1 MLQHVGQ
8 LHLFRAKTPTETF
21 HQASAGGLCF
31 QMSLSVKNKR
41 DRLFFTQLFVPQ
53 ASQSSY
59 DRRAE
64 LDVRL
69 AIPSA
74 QSACGMEDFMT
85 IELIKRLLDACYEA
99 KRIRDM
105 LPPLPDG
112 VTPSYI
118 HFLDVIEQMEKNGTS
133 VKVSDISDALNLPR
147 PGVTRTVKE
156 MEQKGYLTKK
166 PSEEDA
172 RIMYLFIT
180 DEGKKLSAKYN
191 QQVFNALLPDLEAI
205 SGEDAECTIR
215 TIERFY
221 RVMCERINDLDK

>member
-1 MLQHVGQ
+1 MVISIR
-8 LHLFRAKTPTETF
+8 RALLTHGGWPFGETVRKET
-21 HQASAGGLCF
+21 
-31 QMSLSVKNKR
+31 SVKNKR

-172 RIMYLFIT
+172 RILYLFIT

-191 QQVFNALLPDLEAI
+191 EQVFNALLPDLETI

-215 TIERFY
+215 TIEIFY
-221 RVMCERINDLDK
+221 QVMCERRNDLDK

>member
-1 MLQHVGQ
+1 M
-8 LHLFRAKTPTETF
+8 
-21 HQASAGGLCF
+21 
-31 QMSLSVKNKR
+31 KNKR

-69 AIPSA
+69 AISSA

-118 HFLDVIEQMEKNGTS
+118 HFLDVIEQMEINGTS
-133 VKVSDISDALNLPR
+133 VKEWLKWI
-147 PGVTRTVKE
+147 
-156 MEQKGYLTKK
+156 
-166 PSEEDA
+166 
-172 RIMYLFIT
+172 I
-180 DEGKKLSAKYN
+180 
-191 QQVFNALLPDLEAI
+191 
-205 SGEDAECTIR
+205 
-215 TIERFY
+215 
-221 RVMCERINDLDK
+221 